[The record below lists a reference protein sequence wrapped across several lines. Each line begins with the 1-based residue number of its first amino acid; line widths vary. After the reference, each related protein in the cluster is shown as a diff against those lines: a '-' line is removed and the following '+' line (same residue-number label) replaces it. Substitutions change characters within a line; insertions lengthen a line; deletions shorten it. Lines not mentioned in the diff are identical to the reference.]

1 MFAFSVSTG
10 DIYMSLWPSGVGMLK
25 RDAWFLLQAIAVF
38 SGLPWHEF
46 LSALWL
52 LCGCASTVL
61 TEPALGPCLHDCLQ
75 HAKGFTVCLHA
86 SLTHFLSLLLIYS
99 PNRQNCGTGL

>member
-1 MFAFSVSTG
+1 MFEFSVSTG

-38 SGLPWHEF
+38 SGLPRHEF

-61 TEPALGPCLHDCLQ
+61 TEPALGPCLHGCGKSRGRTRIMAEGSSQ
-75 HAKGFTVCLHA
+75 SIFP
-86 SLTHFLSLLLIYS
+86 LIIRHL
-99 PNRQNCGTGL
+99 PVT